1 MDDAVD
7 VKRRMG
13 NGGPIM
19 CDLHFDTRQN
29 PKIVAVS
36 IQYWGHT

>member
-7 VKRRMG
+7 VAKPPKRRMG

-19 CDLHFDTRQN
+19 CDPHFNT
-29 PKIVAVS
+29 PEHKIVVVL
-36 IQYWGHT
+36 IQY